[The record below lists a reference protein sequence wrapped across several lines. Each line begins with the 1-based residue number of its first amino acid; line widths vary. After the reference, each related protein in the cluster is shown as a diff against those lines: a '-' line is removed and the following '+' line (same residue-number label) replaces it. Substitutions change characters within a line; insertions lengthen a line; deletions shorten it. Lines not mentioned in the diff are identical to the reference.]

1 MTQPT
6 LLRAV
11 SRWQIVGLSI
21 NDVVGSG
28 IYLLPAAAAALLGP
42 ASVWAILLAGFAVA
56 LIVLCYAQASSYFD
70 QPGGAYLYTREAFG
84 GFIGFEVGWMT
95 WLTRISTFAA
105 LANALALA
113 LAPLWPAAAAGAPRM
128 IVVIGCML
136 LLTWLNLIGVKS
148 GARTGIVLVIGK
160 MLPLAFFAVV
170 GFAFMDW
177 SRVTAASA
185 APAPGALTEA
195 ALLLLWAYAGFE
207 NTPAAAGEFK
217 NPQRDVPFA
226 LLTMIGIVTLT
237 YVVIQT
243 VALGTLPGL
252 AQSKSPLAEAAAGF
266 AGSPAV
272 WLMTI
277 GAALSILGT
286 LNNTVLFGARYGY
299 ALSVDG
305 AGPQAF
311 SFIHPKFRT
320 PSVALWGQFAI
331 ALPLA
336 ITGSFVQLAL
346 LSVISR
352 LFAYVGT
359 AAAVLVLRPRYSG
372 RPGALRLPGRN
383 TIPVCALLVSLLLLS
398 SAGWQNLAAAVAAL
412 AAGAVI
418 YAFRRKPAP
427 ADA

>member
-1 MTQPT
+1 MTQPVT

-113 LAPLWPAAAAGAPRM
+113 LA
-128 IVVIGCML
+128 
-136 LLTWLNLIGVKS
+136 
-148 GARTGIVLVIGK
+148 
-160 MLPLAFFAVV
+160 
-170 GFAFMDW
+170 
-177 SRVTAASA
+177 
-185 APAPGALTEA
+185 
-195 ALLLLWAYAGFE
+195 
-207 NTPAAAGEFK
+207 
-217 NPQRDVPFA
+217 
-226 LLTMIGIVTLT
+226 
-237 YVVIQT
+237 
-243 VALGTLPGL
+243 
-252 AQSKSPLAEAAAGF
+252 
-266 AGSPAV
+266 
-272 WLMTI
+272 
-277 GAALSILGT
+277 
-286 LNNTVLFGARYGY
+286 
-299 ALSVDG
+299 
-305 AGPQAF
+305 
-311 SFIHPKFRT
+311 
-320 PSVALWGQFAI
+320 
-331 ALPLA
+331 

-398 SAGWQNLAAAVAAL
+398 SAGWQNLAAATAAL

-418 YAFRRKPAP
+418 YAFRRKENRA
-427 ADA
+427 

>member
-1 MTQPT
+1 MNQPPT

-42 ASVWAILLAGFAVA
+42 ASVWAILFAGFAVG
-56 LIVLCYAQASSYFD
+56 LIVLCYAQAASYFD

-95 WLTRISTFAA
+95 WLTRLSTAAA

-113 LAPLWPAAAAGAPRM
+113 IAGLWPAAAEGWPRIA
-128 IVVIGCML
+128 IVSGSLL
-136 LLTWLNLIGVKS
+136 LLTGLNLIGVRS
-148 GARTGIVLVIGK
+148 GARTGVVLVIGK
-160 MLPLAFFAVV
+160 MLPLALFAAV
-170 GFAFMDW
+170 GVWFVDW
-177 SRVTAASA
+177 SAAIGVGTP
-185 APAPGALTEA
+185 PAGGALAEG

-226 LLTMIGIVTLT
+226 MLTMITIVTFT
-237 YVVIQT
+237 YVAIQV

-252 AQSKSPLAEAAAGF
+252 AESKSPLAEAAQGF
-266 AGSPAV
+266 AGAPAV
-272 WLMTI
+272 WLMTV

-286 LNNTVLFGARYGY
+286 SNNTILFGARYAYAMSRDGIGPAAFASVHPGY
-299 ALSVDG
+299 
-305 AGPQAF
+305 
-311 SFIHPKFRT
+311 RT
-320 PSVALWGQFAI
+320 PAVALLAQLAI

-336 ITGSFVQLAL
+336 LSGSFVQLAL

-352 LFAYVGT
+352 LIAYVGT
-359 AAAVLVLRPRYSG
+359 ASSLLVLRR
-372 RPGALRLPGRN
+372 RFADRTDALRLPGGPL
-383 TIPVCALLVSLLLLS
+383 IPVGALLVSLTLLA
-398 SAGWQNLAAAVAAL
+398 SAGWQNLAAAAAAL
-412 AAGAVI
+412 AVGAVI
-418 YAFRRKPAP
+418 YALRRR
-427 ADA
+427 